1 MWCTVLDDPV
11 EGDVF
16 ADYSSGK
23 PSEDKACQIPE
34 TVQSRQS
41 YECVGHRRK
50 IDLRNEIM
58 CKIDMVLSDYTALG
72 VQGTQA
78 IMRDILTTKK
88 FKGQFADLFSSHQK
102 SSSDDKLLNSLA
114 KDYIAAK
121 DKEKS
126 MQIDTGTGCKNI
138 QQTPYWGQHERE

>member
-1 MWCTVLDDPV
+1 MLESDTEDKVCGVLDDPV
-11 EGDVF
+11 EADVF

-23 PSEDKACQIPE
+23 PSEDKACQFPE
-34 TVQSRQS
+34 TVQNCQS
-41 YECVGHRRK
+41 YECVGLQRK

-102 SSSDDKLLNSLA
+102 
-114 KDYIAAK
+114 
-121 DKEKS
+121 E
-126 MQIDTGTGCKNI
+126 
-138 QQTPYWGQHERE
+138 QQR